1 MTKSNRRE
9 QSVKDTLKVK
19 RDATGVDY
27 NILLKK
33 YFIDE
38 FLRLLSKSDYSSNF
52 IWKGGFVL
60 SAITGVEKRTT
71 VDIDTV
77 LRGVTVD
84 TESLTN
90 IVTQI
95 TSLSDNTGCQY
106 ILRGIGSIQE
116 EKAYQ
121 GLRIYLLG
129 TLGQMQE
136 KFHLD
141 IATGESL
148 IPSAIFLAYQPL
160 IGRPIGI
167 NIYRPE
173 RILVEK
179 IQTILTRSVA
189 NTRMKDFIDVYL
201 ISSPVTT
208 IEITPS
214 LLTEAMRSVLAERGT
229 TDLLEDWQVTMDFI
243 ADDLLM
249 AQRWD
254 EFQTKHD
261 FVGNIS
267 FADTIKATRKCI
279 EIILPGMQ

>member
-95 TSLSDNTGCQY
+95 TSLSDNTGC
-106 ILRGIGSIQE
+106 
-116 EKAYQ
+116 
-121 GLRIYLLG
+121 
-129 TLGQMQE
+129 
-136 KFHLD
+136 
-141 IATGESL
+141 
-148 IPSAIFLAYQPL
+148 
-160 IGRPIGI
+160 
-167 NIYRPE
+167 
-173 RILVEK
+173 
-179 IQTILTRSVA
+179 
-189 NTRMKDFIDVYL
+189 
-201 ISSPVTT
+201 
-208 IEITPS
+208 
-214 LLTEAMRSVLAERGT
+214 
-229 TDLLEDWQVTMDFI
+229 
-243 ADDLLM
+243 
-249 AQRWD
+249 
-254 EFQTKHD
+254 
-261 FVGNIS
+261 
-267 FADTIKATRKCI
+267 
-279 EIILPGMQ
+279 